1 MLGRIREAL
10 PHAAVTSDFI
20 VGFCGETDAE
30 FQLALDLVQTA
41 DFKTSFIFKYSPR
54 PGTKAFERQADD
66 VPEAIKKVRLQR
78 LMEAQADVSLAGN
91 LPFVGTRQQVLV
103 EGPSV
108 WEEKRE
114 SAPSPGGVAQ
124 LTGRTACDRI
134 VVFDG
139 PSRLIGRLIDTNITS
154 AGPWTLTGIVS
165 DGLADAVP
173 LDALETDGSLPTG
186 RSGMSE
192 HSSQPPVR
200 STQLYTQQLY
210 DIALANTALPSQ
222 PSVPPGV

>member
-1 MLGRIREAL
+1 
-10 PHAAVTSDFI
+10 
-20 VGFCGETDAE
+20 
-30 FQLALDLVQTA
+30 
-41 DFKTSFIFKYSPR
+41 
-54 PGTKAFERQADD
+54 
-66 VPEAIKKVRLQR
+66 
-78 LMEAQADVSLAGN
+78 
-91 LPFVGTRQQVLV
+91 
-103 EGPSV
+103 
-108 WEEKRE
+108 
-114 SAPSPGGVAQ
+114 GVAQ

-139 PSRLIGRLIDTNITS
+139 PPRLIGRLIDTNITS

-186 RSGMSE
+186 RTPMSE
-192 HSSQPPVR
+192 HSSQPSVR

-210 DIALANTALPSQ
+210 DIALASTALPSQ